1 MVHIGHL
8 LLTAC
13 PKHDLGEIG
22 DIEMTMTNNTE
33 MPNDDS
39 EVKRSQALSIVLGYV
54 TEKRTLIQFEVAEKF
69 SKSYRI
75 KADSWNHA
83 QRRIEDEDLYIHN
96 GWTEDDTSDYEDD
109 PILEIDGS
117 HQHIEEYKPTFA
129 RKVEHVKIGYRWYDM
144 DRLRVSL
151 LYYVSQDYNI
161 RRTIDDNASK
171 AVMIILKG
179 GDE

>member
-22 DIEMTMTNNTE
+22 EIEMTMTDNTE

-129 RKVEHVKIGYRWYDM
+129 RKVEQVKIGYRWYDM
-144 DRLRVSL
+144 DRLRASL

-161 RRTIDDNASK
+161 RRTMDDNASK